1 VLVMQ
6 QLKRWRASHGGE
18 VPKGKAEQ
26 DQFRAEIRALRRN
39 TEEENFEE
47 ALTNAFHSWVPIPI
61 PGDVKKILADPKTN
75 ITAESHPFWIVA
87 RAMKEFVANE
97 GRGNLPVNGSIPDMT
112 ANTKSYVALQRI
124 YRDKAAADVDAVY
137 AHVQA
142 LLKSIG
148 RDGNSIAKDY
158 VALSCKN
165 AFFWKLMRYRTI
177 SEEFTAPN
185 ANSISLSLGMLKELD
200 GDCMPL
206 YVMLRATDKFRDVE
220 GRYPGDGEDLDEMHR
235 NYKR

>member
-1 VLVMQ
+1 MQQFCENFPIPEDMESHLHAHIPWLVLVMQ

-112 ANTKSYVALQRI
+112 ADTKSYVALQRMCVRVVSSKI
-124 YRDKAAADVDAVY
+124 T
-137 AHVQA
+137 
-142 LLKSIG
+142 
-148 RDGNSIAKDY
+148 
-158 VALSCKN
+158 C
-165 AFFWKLMRYRTI
+165 F
-177 SEEFTAPN
+177 
-185 ANSISLSLGMLKELD
+185 
-200 GDCMPL
+200 
-206 YVMLRATDKFRDVE
+206 
-220 GRYPGDGEDLDEMHR
+220 
-235 NYKR
+235 